1 MKAILDLIKK
11 RGQRITIQKKEVLEA
26 LQKKPQSVLQIF
38 NSIQSKN
45 STIDKATIYRILAN
59 LIELGVVKE
68 INLGG
73 RESCYELSY
82 CEHHHHL
89 VCENCGQVED
99 VKLCEDMILREV
111 QKRSDFKIKN
121 HSLEFFGICN
131 KCQ

>member
-26 LQKKPQSVLQIF
+26 LQKKPQSVLQIL

-45 STIDKATIYRILAN
+45 SSIDKATIYRILAN
-59 LIELGVVKE
+59 LIELGVAKE

-73 RESCYELSY
+73 RESCYELSN

-99 VKLCEDMILREV
+99 VKLCEDMILKEV
-111 QKRSDFKIKN
+111 QKRSDFKVKN

>member
-1 MKAILDLIKK
+1 MEATLNIIQKS
-11 RGQRITIQKKEVLEA
+11 GQRITTQKKNVLEA
-26 LQKKPQSVLQIF
+26 LQKKPQSVLQIL
-38 NSIQSKN
+38 NLIQSKKN
-45 STIDKATIYRILAN
+45 SIDKATIYRILAN
-59 LIELGVVKE
+59 FIKLGVVNE

-73 RESCYELSY
+73 RESCYELSN

-99 VKLCEDMILREV
+99 VKLCEDVILKEV

-121 HSLEFFGICN
+121 HSLEFFGTCK

>member
-1 MKAILDLIKK
+1 MEATLNIIQKS
-11 RGQRITIQKKEVLEA
+11 GQRITTQKKNVLEA
-26 LQKKPQSVLQIF
+26 LQKKPQSVLQIL
-38 NSIQSKN
+38 NLIQSKKN
-45 STIDKATIYRILAN
+45 SIDKATIYRILAN
-59 LIELGVVKE
+59 FIKLGVVKE

-73 RESCYELSY
+73 RESCYELSN

-99 VKLCEDMILREV
+99 VKFCEDVILKEV

-121 HSLEFFGICN
+121 HSLEFFGTCK